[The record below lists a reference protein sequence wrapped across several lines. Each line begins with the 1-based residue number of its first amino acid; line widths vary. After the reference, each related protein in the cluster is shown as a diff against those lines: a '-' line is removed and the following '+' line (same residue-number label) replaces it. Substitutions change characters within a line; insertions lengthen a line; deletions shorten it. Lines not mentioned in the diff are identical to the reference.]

1 MSTSIFGRVSIQS
14 ASYKK
19 DHMHKS
25 LLIGIL
31 YIYIEMLCT
40 YIDAMKTFYFKV
52 MNFQKFLKLLVYV
65 DFFYIF

>member
-31 YIYIEMLCT
+31 YIEMLYT

-52 MNFQKFLKLLVYV
+52 MSFQKFLKLLVYV

>member
-25 LLIGIL
+25 LLIGSL
-31 YIYIEMLCT
+31 NIEMLYT
-40 YIDAMKTFYFKV
+40 YIDAMKTFYFKI
-52 MNFQKFLKLLVYV
+52 MSFQKFLKLLVYV